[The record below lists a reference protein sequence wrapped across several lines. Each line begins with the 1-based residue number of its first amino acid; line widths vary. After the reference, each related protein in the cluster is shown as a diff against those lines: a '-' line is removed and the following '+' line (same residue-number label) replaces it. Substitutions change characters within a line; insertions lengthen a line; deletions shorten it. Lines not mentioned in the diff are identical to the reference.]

1 MIAVYC
7 RQSIDKKDSIS
18 IEQQE
23 LSCRAFTF
31 GAAYRKYSD
40 KGYTGANTNRP
51 EFAALMNDVQNG
63 LIEKVIVYKVDR
75 ISRSLQDFVGI
86 YSEFEKHGV
95 EFISCNEQFDTSTAM
110 GKATLQIIMVFAEL
124 ERNMIQKRV
133 KDNFYER
140 AKKGLFLA
148 GVAPYGFK
156 KVPIVIEGIHT
167 HMLQEDD
174 EHPERMQAVRMAFD
188 DFNSGSS
195 LGDIVRKFNNM
206 GIKTNRGHLF
216 STVTVGR
223 MLKNPVYVRANADVY
238 QYLKSKG
245 ATMNQPIEDYIGV
258 YGCTI
263 YGNRKTKTTQK
274 FTDLHGDYVQMNL
287 HEGVIDAFQWLTA
300 QHQLDQNRPVHNS
313 GRGKN
318 TWLTGLT
325 KCGFCGMAVS
335 VVNGQF
341 NGKRY
346 MNCGG
351 RVGKHCYERTRT
363 ITFDEIEQMVEED
376 LIDHIRHFE
385 FSRIEQRKS
394 VSQRENELKIRLSS
408 LESEITALM
417 EKIPEA
423 GDVLIGYINKR
434 VEELDKEKTKLTNE
448 LNIEKSKDAEVTS
461 PEVVAKALSDWS
473 SFTFNEKKMIART
486 FIEKVMIYNGDIDII
501 YK

>member
-1 MIAVYC
+1 
-7 RQSIDKKDSIS
+7 
-18 IEQQE
+18 
-23 LSCRAFTF
+23 
-31 GAAYRKYSD
+31 
-40 KGYTGANTNRP
+40 
-51 EFAALMNDVQNG
+51 
-63 LIEKVIVYKVDR
+63 
-75 ISRSLQDFVGI
+75 
-86 YSEFEKHGV
+86 
-95 EFISCNEQFDTSTAM
+95 
-110 GKATLQIIMVFAEL
+110 
-124 ERNMIQKRV
+124 
-133 KDNFYER
+133 
-140 AKKGLFLA
+140 
-148 GVAPYGFK
+148 
-156 KVPIVIEGIHT
+156 
-167 HMLQEDD
+167 
-174 EHPERMQAVRMAFD
+174 
-188 DFNSGSS
+188 
-195 LGDIVRKFNNM
+195 
-206 GIKTNRGHLF
+206 
-216 STVTVGR
+216 

-238 QYLKSKG
+238 LYLKSKG

-335 VVNGQF
+335 VVNGQS